1 VDGRARGGTLSGGQ
15 RRRLGLAALLI
26 GEWDVLM
33 LDEPTNH
40 LDVEGIAWL
49 ARHLKNRWPKNVGGL
64 LVVTHDRWFLDEVA
78 NSMWEVHDGV
88 VEPFEGGYAAYVLQR
103 VERDRI
109 AAAAE
114 SKRQNLMRKELA
126 WLRRGAPAR
135 TSKPRFRIEAANRLI
150 ADVPPVRDSV
160 KLTRMAVSRL
170 GKDVVDLEDADVR
183 YGDRDVLR
191 EITWRI
197 APGERT
203 AILGANGAGKS
214 TLYNVIAGTLS
225 PTAGTISLS
234 MNGSIRD
241 ITKDEEY
248 KRALYIG
255 RIFQN
260 PLLGTA
266 GKMSLEDNMMIC
278 SKKGWK
284 GLKIGLNARTRSYFR
299 SELKQLNMGLEER
312 LSDNVEQFSGG
323 QRQALTLLMAVMS
336 RPALLLLD
344 EHTAALDPS
353 NAALVMNLT
362 KRFAESYNLTV
373 MMVTHNMQH
382 ALDYGNRLI
391 MMDKGEIIFDI
402 AGDEKKNLTM
412 DDIVQRFRS
421 IKKTALTSDRMI
433 LQ

>member
-1 VDGRARGGTLSGGQ
+1 M
-15 RRRLGLAALLI
+15 I
-26 GEWDVLM
+26 E
-33 LDEPTNH
+33 
-40 LDVEGIAWL
+40 
-49 ARHLKNRWPKNVGGL
+49 LKNIAITFNPGTADENTALKNI
-64 LVVTHDRWFLDEVA
+64 D
-78 NSMWEVHDGV
+78 
-88 VEPFEGGYAAYVLQR
+88 
-103 VERDRI
+103 
-109 AAAAE
+109 
-114 SKRQNLMRKELA
+114 
-126 WLRRGAPAR
+126 
-135 TSKPRFRIEAANRLI
+135 
-150 ADVPPVRDSV
+150 
-160 KLTRMAVSRL
+160 LTIN
-170 GKDVVDLEDADVR
+170 K
-183 YGDRDVLR
+183 GDF
-191 EITWRI
+191 ITVI
-197 APGERT
+197 GS
-203 AILGANGAGKS
+203 NGAGKS
-214 TLYNVIAGTLS
+214 TLYNIIAGTLS

-234 MNGSIRD
+234 MNGSVRD

-362 KRFAESYNLTV
+362 KRFAESYDLTV

-412 DDIVQRFRS
+412 DDIVQRFRA

>member
-1 VDGRARGGTLSGGQ
+1 MIELKNIAITFNPGTADEN
-15 RRRLGLAALLI
+15 AALKHIDLTINKGDFITVI
-26 GEWDVLM
+26 G
-33 LDEPTNH
+33 
-40 LDVEGIAWL
+40 
-49 ARHLKNRWPKNVGGL
+49 
-64 LVVTHDRWFLDEVA
+64 
-78 NSMWEVHDGV
+78 S
-88 VEPFEGGYAAYVLQR
+88 
-103 VERDRI
+103 
-109 AAAAE
+109 
-114 SKRQNLMRKELA
+114 
-126 WLRRGAPAR
+126 
-135 TSKPRFRIEAANRLI
+135 
-150 ADVPPVRDSV
+150 
-160 KLTRMAVSRL
+160 
-170 GKDVVDLEDADVR
+170 
-183 YGDRDVLR
+183 
-191 EITWRI
+191 
-197 APGERT
+197 
-203 AILGANGAGKS
+203 NGAGKS

-234 MNGSIRD
+234 MNGSMRD

-362 KRFAESYNLTV
+362 KRFAESYDLTV

-391 MMDKGEIIFDI
+391 MMDKGEIIEQATPEIFFRQPQTERARQFLNI
-402 AGDEKKNLTM
+402 M
-412 DDIVQRFRS
+412 DYEI
-421 IKKTALTSDRMI
+421 
-433 LQ
+433 